1 MIAMELQCE
10 HCVNTFSANGSRG
23 RTPRYCS
30 ARCRKAASRSRSKM
44 EYRKFP
50 SAMLEAARWTRADGK
65 RPITPAGTPASS
77 TNDATWSNFDDVQS
91 GAGDGFGFML
101 GDGFACLDLDDCF
114 LRSDELKPGAAPVVA
129 ANPDAFIERS
139 VSGRGLH
146 IFGLLPPGRGR
157 RMSGVEIYST
167 ARFIRTT
174 GDVYQSGGLSK
185 LVF

>member
-1 MIAMELQCE
+1 MIAMELQCV
-10 HCVNTFSANGSRG
+10 HCESTFMANGSRG

-65 RPITPAGTPASS
+65 RPITPAGMPASS

-91 GAGDGFGFML
+91 GSGDGFGFML
-101 GDGFACLDLDDCF
+101 GDGFACLDLDNCF
-114 LRSDELKPGAAPVVA
+114 SSEGRLKTVA
-129 ANPDAFIERS
+129 AAIVSDNPGAFIERS

-157 RMSGVEIYST
+157 RMSGVEVYST